1 MTLPDGFNA
10 LNNFDSSDQM
20 KVNVIKEVNTMDDKL
35 TLQLY
40 ANGVVVITIVPIGV
54 LVMMKDDL
62 KSCMSELFEDDIDV
76 DTEPLSDESIARI
89 EEAYADIGNGNFHS
103 LEEIKFECGLDD

>member
-1 MTLPDGFNA
+1 MTLPDGFNT

-20 KVNVIKEVNTMDDKL
+20 KVPVIKKVKTMDDKL

-40 ANGVVVITIVPIGV
+40 ENDVVVITIVPIGV

-62 KSCMSELFEDDIDV
+62 KSCMSELFE
-76 DTEPLSDESIARI
+76 EPAKNCDKCLNYGCDCMYCMNQDYY
-89 EEAYADIGNGNFHS
+89 EEAT
-103 LEEIKFECGLDD
+103 E